1 MTDKRQVKQLA
12 RLVVNTQNT
21 LFADT
26 LRRTLGKDGDFTVY
40 TVDRPGDVL
49 AEVNRVAAEIVLLE
63 VTAYTPWKLSERL
76 ELRGSIRKADPH
88 CKIVFLVDEKIDAK
102 IAEEVKEAK
111 LMGLIDQFIFSSIS
125 ASYLAALM
133 ETL

>member
-1 MTDKRQVKQLA
+1 MA
-12 RLVVNTQNT
+12 RMVVNTQNT

-49 AEVNRVAAEIVLLE
+49 TEVNRVAAEIVLLE
-63 VTAYTPWKLSERL
+63 VTAYTPWKLSERM
-76 ELRGSIRKADPH
+76 ELRSSIRKVDPN
-88 CKIVFLVDEKIDAK
+88 CKIVFLVDEKIDTK
-102 IAEEVKEAK
+102 IAEDVKEAK
-111 LMGLIDQFIFSSIS
+111 RMGLIDQFIFSSIS

>member
-1 MTDKRQVKQLA
+1 MVKG
-12 RLVVNTQNT
+12 V
-21 LFADT
+21 LFDMDGLMFDT
-26 LRRTLGKDGDFTVY
+26 
-40 TVDRPGDVL
+40 
-49 AEVNRVAAEIVLLE
+49 
-63 VTAYTPWKLSERL
+63 ERL
-76 ELRGSIRKADPH
+76 SLEAWRFAGRQLGFAPRDEFLLALRGSIRKADPH